1 MRPFLIAL
9 IFLITACAS
18 VEEQQQ
24 KQVRKIASMSRPA
37 VYDHSKSMVNIFP
50 AVSADTGIWYYFYV
64 QTKDTMG
71 RFIAI
76 DINEIEIR
84 TRKGKKIP
92 FKVEQLLQG
101 RYYLTLEKTSDFSS
115 AELDIFVRGK
125 ALKEQFKL
133 NMRHPDQKNT
143 SIKIIKNSANRLVFR
158 LRLADKKNQ
167 PVEIPDRPEII
178 LEGIGNVED
187 LKHVSEGT
195 WEFSIIYPEE
205 NQIMYFSV
213 RAMGVYLTNI
223 YRYQH
228 VEK

>member
-1 MRPFLIAL
+1 MRSLLILL
-9 IFLITACAS
+9 ILLITACAS
-18 VEEQQQ
+18 DPERQA
-24 KQVRKIASMSRPA
+24 RKIASMSRP
-37 VYDHSKSMVNIFP
+37 VIFDYSKSLVHIFP
-50 AVSADTGIWYYFYV
+50 AVAADNGIWYYFYV
-64 QTKDTMG
+64 QTKDTFG
-71 RFIAI
+71 RFHAI
-76 DINEIEIR
+76 DTKEIEIR
-84 TRKGKKIP
+84 TRKGKKVP
-92 FKVEQLLQG
+92 YKVEQLLPG

-133 NMRHPDQKNT
+133 NMRQPDQKNS
-143 SIKIIKNSANRLVFR
+143 SIKMIKNSRNTLVFR

-167 PVEIPDRPEII
+167 PVEVPDKPEII
-178 LEGIGNVED
+178 LEGMGNIED

-195 WEFSIIYPEE
+195 WEFSIIYPEQ

-213 RAMGVYLTNI
+213 RATGVYLSNL

>member
-1 MRPFLIAL
+1 MRPFLIL
-9 IFLITACAS
+9 FIFLITGCAS
-18 VEEQQQ
+18 DPE

-37 VYDHSKSMVNIFP
+37 IYDHSKSLVNIFP
-50 AVSADTGIWYYFYV
+50 AVAADEGIWYYFYV
-64 QTKDTMG
+64 QTKDSFG

-76 DINEIEIR
+76 DTSDIEIR

-92 FKVEQLLQG
+92 FKVEQLLNG

-115 AELDIFVRGK
+115 AELDVFVRGK

-133 NMRHPDQKNT
+133 NMRQPDQKNST
-143 SIKIIKNSANRLVFR
+143 IKLLKNSQNKLVFL

-167 PVEIPDRPEII
+167 PVEIPDKPEII

-195 WEFSIIYPEE
+195 WEFSIIYPEQ

-213 RAMGVYLTNI
+213 RAMGVYLSNI

>member
-1 MRPFLIAL
+1 MRPLLIVLTFLIA
-9 IFLITACAS
+9 ACAS
-18 VEEQQQ
+18 DPE

-37 VYDHSKSMVNIFP
+37 IYDHTKSLVNIFP
-50 AVSADTGIWYYFYV
+50 AVSADESIWYYFYV
-64 QTKDTMG
+64 QTKDTYG
-71 RFIAI
+71 RFIQI
-76 DINEIEIR
+76 DMNDIVIK
-84 TRKGKKIP
+84 TRKGKKIS

-133 NMRHPDQKNT
+133 NMRRPDKKNS
-143 SIKIIKNSANRLVFR
+143 SIKLIKNSQNTLVFR

-167 PVEIPDRPEII
+167 PVEIPDKPEII

-187 LKHVSEGT
+187 LRHVSEGT
-195 WEFSIIYPEE
+195 WEFSIIYPEQ

-213 RAMGVYLTNI
+213 RAMGVYLSNLF
-223 YRYQH
+223 RYQH